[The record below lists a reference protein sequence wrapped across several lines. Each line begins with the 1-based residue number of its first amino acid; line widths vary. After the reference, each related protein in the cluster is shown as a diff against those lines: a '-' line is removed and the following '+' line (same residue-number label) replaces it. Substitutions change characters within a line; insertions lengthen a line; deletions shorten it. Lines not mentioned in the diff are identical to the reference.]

1 MLANFNTNEIRFV
14 LLSHDKV
21 TCCGNLTFRLLTAIL
36 PQAMGSTD
44 CGTALCIMVVSCLFD
59 IGETGRLM
67 QERMKEHDRDI
78 RITRTQ
84 NMPTEPDT
92 SRYGT
97 KLNLLTE
104 KAIGTQ
110 GKGKIDSTQIT

>member
-1 MLANFNTNEIRFV
+1 
-14 LLSHDKV
+14 
-21 TCCGNLTFRLLTAIL
+21 
-36 PQAMGSTD
+36 
-44 CGTALCIMVVSCLFD
+44 
-59 IGETGRLM
+59 M

>member
-1 MLANFNTNEIRFV
+1 
-14 LLSHDKV
+14 
-21 TCCGNLTFRLLTAIL
+21 
-36 PQAMGSTD
+36 MGSTD
-44 CGTALCIMVVSCLFD
+44 CGTALCIMVVSCMLD

-110 GKGKIDSTQIT
+110 GKGKIDSTQHKQGQRNRNTGSVDAYNKKTSKPTTHEKSANA

>member
-1 MLANFNTNEIRFV
+1 MLANFNTNEIKFV

-84 NMPTEPDT
+84 KMPTEPDT